1 MERYNIINGKN
12 EREIVLLKSFPCVW
26 GKCSFCDYISD
37 NSTDEILIKGV
48 NKPVLSKITGEKGV
62 LEVINSG
69 SVFEIPMED
78 LKEIKK
84 IVKEKNIKKLYF
96 EAHWCYRKRLD
107 EIKNFFN
114 GVEVIFKTGLETF
127 DDYFRNDVLN
137 KNIKFSSLE
146 EIKQYYDSICL
157 LVGIEGQTKEMIKRD
172 IEIVENYFPRATVNI
187 WTENST
193 KFKRDEEL
201 IKWFEKEYSYL
212 RGDERIEVLFEN
224 TDFGVGE

>member
-37 NSTDEILIKGV
+37 NSTDKILIRGV

-78 LKEIKK
+78 LEEIRT

-96 EAHWCYRKRLD
+96 EAHWCYRKRLNEMKD
-107 EIKNFFN
+107 FFE

-127 DDYFRNDVLN
+127 DDDFRNEVLN
-137 KNIKFSSLE
+137 KNIKFSSIDE
-146 EIKQYYDSICL
+146 VKQYYDSICL
-157 LVGIEGQTKEMIKRD
+157 LVGIEGQTKEMIRRD
-172 IEIVENYFPRATVNI
+172 IEIVENHFKRATVNI

-212 RGDERIEVLFEN
+212 RGNERIEVLFEN